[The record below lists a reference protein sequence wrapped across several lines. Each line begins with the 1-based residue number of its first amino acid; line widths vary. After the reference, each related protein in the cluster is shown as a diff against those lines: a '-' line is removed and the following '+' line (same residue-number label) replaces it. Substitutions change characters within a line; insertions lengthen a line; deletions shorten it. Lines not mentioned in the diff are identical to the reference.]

1 MDSKNKKIQKIF
13 IGHAVIME
21 RVDKQII
28 GDCKFMFLFK
38 NHLFLKEATHFSLFL
53 KFKRIKI
60 P

>member
-38 NHLFLKEATHFSLFL
+38 NHLFLKEATLFSLFL
-53 KFKRIKI
+53 KFKG
-60 P
+60 